1 MIYPMRQLKI
11 NDLPDELFPRIGNQ
25 PNYLLPEIEK
35 VKRDLGVTP
44 AFSQQPT
51 SVLSKS

>member
-35 VKRDLGVTP
+35 VKRDLGVTS
-44 AFSQQPT
+44 AFSQHPT
-51 SVLSKS
+51 SVFSKS